1 MFLLYHMAYAIN
13 SSTPSGDVGG
23 EVARG
28 VAMSRHVPGDEAA
41 AAVLVNK
48 FTFSIAQMA
57 VAASLTGMT
66 LLAFHLDPAR
76 TWILAL
82 GAGLTGLGLVLFAV
96 VQSLGF
102 LGRTLSVLARLAG
115 KKAQQAMKARAGDLD
130 ERLRS
135 VYRDR
140 KGDLLASIG
149 LDMLGF
155 LVGVLQ
161 RALLIGA
168 VLGFQA
174 FSPGRLLLVGGAVW
188 GVTTL
193 AEMIFFFV
201 AGRLGVREGAY
212 HAAFQAV
219 GFSGEKG
226 VVLSVI
232 GRVDQLFW
240 TAFGFVVYWHVLLRN
255 PSPRPESVAV
265 ASPVPK

>member
-1 MFLLYHMAYAIN
+1 
-13 SSTPSGDVGG
+13 
-23 EVARG
+23 
-28 VAMSRHVPGDEAA
+28 
-41 AAVLVNK
+41 
-48 FTFSIAQMA
+48 
-57 VAASLTGMT
+57 
-66 LLAFHLDPAR
+66 
-76 TWILAL
+76 
-82 GAGLTGLGLVLFAV
+82 
-96 VQSLGF
+96 
-102 LGRTLSVLARLAG
+102 
-115 KKAQQAMKARAGDLD
+115 LD

-140 KGDLLASIG
+140 RGDLLASIG
-149 LDMLGF
+149 FDALGF

-161 RALLIGA
+161 RSLLIGA
-168 VLGFQA
+168 VLGFHA

-219 GFSGEKG
+219 GFSGAKG

-255 PSPRPESVAV
+255 PSPRPESAAV
-265 ASPVPK
+265 ASPVSK